1 MPTKPVIRAA
11 AVQIAPDLTS
21 RSGTIEKVL
30 NAMSEA
36 AGRGAE
42 FIVFPETFVPYYPYF
57 SFVQLGPEHLR
68 LYEQAVVV
76 PSTETD
82 AVADAA
88 RKHRRAGLLGTL
100 QTAGPLCAD
109 DPARRNPRRPFSRQ
123 SGWPDLWRT
132 DRGDDAASRAGGGV
146 FCGQRDGLAFRGAD
160 RLPSTQ
166 IHICKRVCGAAA

>member
-1 MPTKPVIRAA
+1 MPKKPVIRAA
-11 AVQIAPDLTS
+11 AVQIAPDLAS
-21 RSGTIEKVL
+21 PAPSKRLDAIP
-30 NAMSEA
+30 EA

-42 FIVFPETFVPYYPYF
+42 LIVFPETFVPYYPYF

-109 DPARRNPRRPFSRQ
+109 
-123 SGWPDLWRT
+123 G
-132 DRGDDAASRAGGGV
+132 AG
-146 FCGQRDGLAFRGAD
+146 
-160 RLPSTQ
+160 
-166 IHICKRVCGAAA
+166 